1 MMKYEFKEINIIDPD
16 VVNAVA
22 NAIEV
27 LGGVGIQS
35 MIDGQLWEEFKEHVD
50 EVVKRRQPADE
61 TDTLDIMHEYHVY
74 VFMLGKTKSN
84 YYILQR
90 IMDNYQITEF
100 SKDQLKHGDPEAFGA
115 FIEYMKPYA
124 HANCSMLLPKE
135 FFQGKITF

>member
-1 MMKYEFKEINIIDPD
+1 MKYEFKEISIVDSKII
-16 VVNAVA
+16 NAVA
-22 NAIEV
+22 NTIEV

-35 MIDGQLWEEFKEHVD
+35 MIDGQLWEAFKEHVD

-61 TDTLDIMHEYHVY
+61 TDTLEIMHEYNVY
-74 VFMLGKTKSN
+74 IFMFGKTENN

-90 IMDNYQITEF
+90 IMDNYQITEL
-100 SKDQLKHGDPEAFGA
+100 SKDKLKHGDPEAFGA

-135 FFQGKITF
+135 FFQGKIIF

>member
-1 MMKYEFKEINIIDPD
+1 MKYEFKEINVIDPA

-35 MIDGQLWEEFKEHVD
+35 MIDGQLYFKKHVD

-74 VFMLGKTKSN
+74 IFMLGKTQN
-84 YYILQR
+84 GYYIIQR
-90 IMDNYQITEF
+90 ILDNYQITELN
-100 SKDQLKHGDPEAFGA
+100 KDQLKHGDPEAFGA

-135 FFQGKITF
+135 FFQGKIIF